1 MVLAFA
7 VSEGQATLC
16 KIVMFKPPRNIETN
30 QTGHHAS
37 LEKVVTKYL
46 NSETK
51 KPFSEHSLNAMQQV
65 KTWLGDWQGDLI
77 FDSCCGVGESSVHI
91 AQTNPDAK
99 VIGIDKSAV
108 RLDKHQAYATTDV
121 SNYMIIRA
129 DLNDFWRLSVLE
141 GWHLTKH
148 YLLYPNP
155 YPKTSQLQ
163 NRWYASSAL
172 PDIIKLG
179 GLLEVRSNWQLYI
192 EEFGLALKVAGQNA
206 IVNPYSTDR
215 AITPFERKYWGSGQ
229 SSWQLIAHIN

>member
-1 MVLAFA
+1 MALAFA
-7 VSEGQATLC
+7 VSEGQAHLYNT
-16 KIVMFKPPRNIETN
+16 VMFKPPRRIETN
-30 QTGHHAS
+30 QTAHHTS
-37 LEKVVTKYL
+37 LQKVVTKYL

-51 KPFSEHSLNAMQQV
+51 KPFSEHSLMALQQV
-65 KTWLGDWQGDLI
+65 KTWLDDWQGELI
-77 FDSCCGVGESSVHI
+77 FDSCCGVGESTVAI
-91 AQTNPDAK
+91 AKAHHHAK

-108 RLDKHQAYATTDV
+108 RLDKHRAYTANGVT
-121 SNYMIIRA
+121 NYMVMRA

-155 YPKTSQLQ
+155 YPKASQLQ

-192 EEFGLALKVAGQNA
+192 EEFAMALQLANIQAKTKQYNA
-206 IVNPYSTDR
+206 DQ
-215 AITPFERKYWGSGQ
+215 AMTPFERKYWGSGQ
-229 SSWQLIAHIN
+229 SSWQLIAPLK